1 MPQRL
6 RPYQIRGV
14 IDAVQFVQIARENP
28 RAPRLRCY
36 TAPTGTGK
44 GTLQLALLK
53 ALRAEGLD
61 AWILTPSLEI
71 VRGFL
76 ERLDVDT
83 SGGSAS
89 LAKRA
94 FEYGIATGTRFI
106 NRVVKGE
113 IPVPDVIVIDEVHEF
128 VEKNSIPETILNV
141 VGDIPLIGYTATPY
155 RATPRETKAF
165 RDLWGEPFVLLT
177 LKDAIDQGYLA
188 FPEFRIFPLVDDDQ
202 VKVTRGEF
210 SARSLASVTMSRLAD
225 LAKLVADFLW
235 WVAGG
240 DPEQKKQ
247 RKKDRALRVTDDPE
261 LDLDTLCYGL
271 VDLYDATNKRFD
283 KPTMVS
289 VSSTSVA
296 HDLAERLV
304 RQWRVPAFPVTQQT
318 KAQSR
323 AKIYKV
329 CQEGRAVLIQ
339 ISVLTRGADL
349 PGMRRLIDAQPTMS
363 PVRWIQTIGRV
374 MRPGDVPSE
383 VIVTNRNLER
393 HSYLLSGFVPT
404 GTVVEAQQAFGG
416 ASVRSGAREIGLEP
430 LARFK
435 GTRVPLEAGGEATV
449 YMVYSAD
456 KTGTITD
463 YCVVITPGKST
474 PLVARRQRVPTASAL
489 KPYEYGPWRRC
500 VLPSD
505 FTGYA
510 SAQKRPL
517 SDKQKVWW
525 RRSAT
530 KHGLK
535 GDAWERITQHQFQL
549 LPVLRDL
556 RVKVAV

>member
-6 RPYQIRGV
+6 RPYQTRGV
-14 IDAVQFVQIARENP
+14 VDAVEFVAHAREGST
-28 RAPRLRCY
+28 APKLRCY

-76 ERLDVDT
+76 ERLEVDT
-83 SGGSAS
+83 SGSSAK
-89 LAKRA
+89 LAKTA

-113 IPVPDVIVIDEVHEF
+113 ILVPDAIIIDEVHEF

-165 RDLWGEPFVLLT
+165 RDLWGEPIVLLT
-177 LKDAIDQGYLA
+177 LKEAIKEDYLA
-188 FPEFRIFPLVDDDQ
+188 FPQFSIWPLIDDDQ
-202 VKVTRGEF
+202 VRVTRGEF
-210 SARSLASVTMSRLAD
+210 SARSLASATLSRLAD
-225 LAKLVADFLW
+225 LAKLVANFLF
-235 WVAGG
+235 WVSGT
-240 DPEQKKQ
+240 PEPGVKPDK
-247 RKKDRALRVTDDPE
+247 LRVTDDPE
-261 LDLDTLCYGL
+261 LDLDTLCSGL
-271 VDLYDATNKRFD
+271 IDLYDATNKRFD

-296 HDLAERLV
+296 HDLADRLV
-304 RQWRVPAFPVTQQT
+304 RQWRVPAFAVTQKT
-318 KAQSR
+318 KAPIR
-323 AKIYKV
+323 ARIYQA
-329 CQEGRAVLIQ
+329 CQEGRAALIQ

-404 GTVVEAQQAFGG
+404 GVVVESQQAFGG
-416 ASVRSGAREIGLEP
+416 PSIRTGARELGLEP
-430 LARFK
+430 LSRFK
-435 GTRVPLEAGGEATV
+435 STRVPLEGGGHATS
-449 YMVYSAD
+449 YMVYSSD
-456 KTGTITD
+456 TSGTITD
-463 YCVVITPGKST
+463 YCVVIVPGKTT
-474 PLVARRQRVPTASAL
+474 PLVARRLRVPTANAL
-489 KPYEYGPWRRC
+489 KPYDYESWRRC

-525 RRSAT
+525 RRSAR
-530 KHGLK
+530 KYGLQE
-535 GDAWERITQHQFQL
+535 DAWTQITQHQFQV

-556 RVKVAV
+556 QVKVAV